1 MSALPPIADIARRQL
16 DVRFV
21 PKADSCIAAKTHDS
35 MTSSAAACG
44 DWGTG
49 AIQRLHIDDE
59 LEAGRLLDRQVGGL
73 SVSEDGLILGFRLA
87 AAAAI
92 PIGK

>member
-1 MSALPPIADIARRQL
+1 
-16 DVRFV
+16 
-21 PKADSCIAAKTHDS
+21 

-49 AIQRLHIDDE
+49 AIQRPGRLHIDDE
-59 LEAGRLLDRQVGGL
+59 LEADRLLDRQVGGL

-87 AAAAI
+87 AAAAMQLEWAVSKL
-92 PIGK
+92 PLDQRCELSLCPADTD